1 MGKKGYISVLLLV
14 LFMFLSNVFNNVS
27 AFNIPDKVIN
37 SVVFVMQ
44 EVEKDNKKE
53 DIPVG
58 SGFLIGVGTEKGSLF
73 SYFVTARHVV
83 DYILSEGRKTLK
95 LRFSRVND
103 EGGEVIPFETDSYN
117 GKQWLEHKN
126 KYVDLAV
133 IPIGLF
139 NNEKI
144 EAAGVKWVMYTATSP
159 TGKFFATADW
169 IKIHEVTQG
178 FKVFTVGLSPFIYNR
193 AEKNLVLSRFGTI
206 SFLMEKEFDFPPPLN
221 WGVQKVYF
229 VDCPTFG
236 GNSGGPVYVYSE
248 CSECSGF
255 IPETRVALLGIIT
268 GFIPSELRKAYVEV
282 PEKEL
287 TKTKKKELRK
297 KVEVGLENTGIARIV
312 PVDYLVDIL
321 FSDELKKARENAEN
335 SIYGIK

>member
-1 MGKKGYISVLLLV
+1 
-14 LFMFLSNVFNNVS
+14 MFLSNVFNNVS

-126 KYVDLAV
+126 KYVDLVV
-133 IPIGLF
+133 ITIGLF

-144 EAAGVKWVMYTATSP
+144 KESC
-159 TGKFFATADW
+159 
-169 IKIHEVTQG
+169 
-178 FKVFTVGLSPFIYNR
+178 FISIWYY
-193 AEKNLVLSRFGTI
+193 I
-206 SFLMEKEFDFPPPLN
+206 
-221 WGVQKVYF
+221 
-229 VDCPTFG
+229 
-236 GNSGGPVYVYSE
+236 
-248 CSECSGF
+248 
-255 IPETRVALLGIIT
+255 
-268 GFIPSELRKAYVEV
+268 
-282 PEKEL
+282 
-287 TKTKKKELRK
+287 
-297 KVEVGLENTGIARIV
+297 
-312 PVDYLVDIL
+312 
-321 FSDELKKARENAEN
+321 FS
-335 SIYGIK
+335 YG

>member
-27 AFNIPDKVIN
+27 AFNIPDRVID
-37 SVVFVMQ
+37 SVVFVMK

-58 SGFLIGVGTEKGSLF
+58 SGFLIGVRTEKNSLF
-73 SYFVTARHVV
+73 SYFVTAKHVV
-83 DYILSEGRKTLK
+83 VPILSGNKITLK
-95 LRFSRVND
+95 LRFSNANGK
-103 EGGEVIPFETDSYN
+103 GGEIIPFQTDMYI

-126 KYVDLAV
+126 KNVDLAV

-139 NNEKI
+139 NNKEI
-144 EAAGVKWVMYTATSP
+144 EAAGVKWVMYTVTSP
-159 TGKFFATADW
+159 TAKFFATADW

-178 FKVFTVGLSPFIYNR
+178 YKVFTVGLSPFIYNR

-236 GNSGGPVYVYSE
+236 GNSGGPVYLYSE
-248 CSECSGF
+248 CSQCSGF
-255 IPETRVALLGIIT
+255 IPETRVSLLGIMT
-268 GFIPSELRKAYVEV
+268 GFIPSALRKAYVEV

-297 KVEVGLENTGIARIV
+297 KVEVDLENTGIASIV

-321 FSDELKKARENAEN
+321 FSDELKQARENAEN
-335 SIYGIK
+335 NIYGIK

>member
-1 MGKKGYISVLLLV
+1 MGKKGYISILLFV
-14 LFMFLSNVFNNVS
+14 LFIFLSNVFNNVS
-27 AFNIPDKVIN
+27 AFNIPDEVIN

-58 SGFLIGVGTEKGSLF
+58 SGFLISVRTDKGSLF

-83 DYILSEGRKTLK
+83 DQILSDGRKTLK
-95 LRFSRVND
+95 LRFSRANG

-117 GKQWLEHKN
+117 GKQYLEHKN

-133 IPIGLF
+133 IPLGLF

-144 EAAGVKWVMYTATSP
+144 EAAGVVFVMPIITSP
-159 TGKFFATADW
+159 TDKYFASADW
-169 IKIHEVTQG
+169 IKIHEVKQG
-178 FKVFTVGLSPFIYNR
+178 YKVFTVGLSPLVYNK

-206 SFLMEKEFDFPPPLN
+206 SFLIEKEFDFPPPLN
-221 WGVQKVYF
+221 WGPQKVYF

-248 CSECSGF
+248 CSECGGF
-255 IPETRVALLGIIT
+255 IPEIRAALLGIMI
-268 GFIPSELRKAYVEV
+268 GFVPSELRKMYVEV
-282 PEKEL
+282 PEKES
-287 TKTKKKELRK
+287 TKTQNKKGSTKFC
-297 KVEVGLENTGIARIV
+297 VGKI
-312 PVDYLVDIL
+312 
-321 FSDELKKARENAEN
+321 S
-335 SIYGIK
+335 